1 MKIISNLVI
10 ESIKDK
16 VDLHCS
22 HTLAILL
29 ADGHGYSVRDG
40 EELNS
45 YDFYEVDDEGTT
57 WRIREGEED
66 LSPHLVK
73 LVEQAT

>member
-10 ESIKDK
+10 GSIKDK

-22 HTLAILL
+22 YTLAIML
-29 ADGHGYSVRDG
+29 ADGHGYSVRG
-40 EELNS
+40 SEELNS
-45 YDFYEVDDEGTT
+45 YDFYEVDEEGTT
-57 WRIREGEED
+57 WRLREGDED
-66 LSPHLVK
+66 LSPHVVK